1 MSQSKNKEVQEMHGL
16 SRKNPLKA
24 LRIKATKEQE
34 EYREWLKMH
43 PPANILF
50 MAQEYVI
57 REDILYA
64 LNEMELSYEQAR
76 YLLKLPKPITGILK
90 VYQNIETDHMDVIRG
105 CITSCANSVSQSA
118 DNPIIYLE

>member
-1 MSQSKNKEVQEMHGL
+1 MGGIA
-16 SRKNPLKA
+16 RKNPLKA
-24 LRIKATKEQE
+24 LRIKAAKEQE
-34 EYREWLKMH
+34 EYREWLKRH

-76 YLLKLPKPITGILK
+76 YLLKLPKPITEILK
-90 VYQNIETDHMDVIRG
+90 VYQNIETDHMDDIRKSVNTFHFFYG
-105 CITSCANSVSQSA
+105 GNNRWIILWNITH
-118 DNPIIYLE
+118 ITLTG